1 MSQPRERRSN
11 STAVT
16 TPTNSRNT
24 NTNALRGPSLP
35 LHRTPTDL
43 GSSSPFQRTASM
55 QSEGSNSISDE
66 EGDSRL
72 LYDSKY
78 DTKLKKDQKHF
89 EIFSIVRYARLQLLI
104 KFVPSLRANF
114 WWLGIVLCMLLTMRF
129 VFQYNIRNQVARWK
143 SSKRS
148 AVSKKLAWIHL
159 HDRSP
164 QPMVVELVLPPITYN
179 TDQSEWGDITS
190 YTKIIQRQNDRRY
203 GYNLMT
209 RKSPI
214 LEVID
219 QKQQSSNDY
228 IKSKDE
234 DFITDECEQQ
244 HAWQLSNLQ
253 TCNSIHE
260 IHFHHNLDE
269 TNLINNG
276 YWRDVWKIEQ
286 NDGNYQVMKTLR

>member
-1 MSQPRERRSN
+1 MSKPRERRSN

-16 TPTNSRNT
+16 TSTNSRNT
-24 NTNALRGPSLP
+24 NTNASRGLSLP
-35 LHRTPTDL
+35 LHRTQPDL
-43 GSSSPFQRTASM
+43 GSSNPFQHTASM
-55 QSEGSNSISDE
+55 QSEDSKSISDE
-66 EGDSRL
+66 EEDSRL
-72 LYDSKY
+72 LYDRKY

-89 EIFSIVRYARLQLLI
+89 EIFSILRYARLQLLI
-104 KFVPSLRANF
+104 KFVPSLRRNF
-114 WWLGIVLCMLLTMRF
+114 WWLGIILCMLSTMRF

-143 SSKRS
+143 SSKML
-148 AVSKKLAWIHL
+148 AVSKKLTWVHL

-164 QPMVVELVLPPITYN
+164 QPMVVELVLPPITYS

-219 QKQQSSNDY
+219 QKLQSSNDY
-228 IKSKDE
+228 RKSKDE

-244 HAWQLSNLQ
+244 HDWQLSNLQ

-260 IHFHHNLDE
+260 IYFHHNLDE

-286 NDGNYQVMKTLR
+286 TDGSNQVMKTLR